1 MTSVAAFELRTNL
14 VASAIRNGVSKY
26 WYGKGRQVDIC
37 SWWPDEPNHILCV
50 LEYFYHCDSL
60 ELRMLVDTANYLT
73 SIAENEIVYY
83 YRCIDFISDR
93 DPKKPTYKS
102 GEDLEILNPNDLYKP
117 EYCPSMSACDI
128 YLLQL

>member
-1 MTSVAAFELRTNL
+1 
-14 VASAIRNGVSKY
+14 
-26 WYGKGRQVDIC
+26 
-37 SWWPDEPNHILCV
+37 
-50 LEYFYHCDSL
+50 
-60 ELRMLVDTANYLT
+60 MLVDTANYLT

-102 GEDLEILNPNDLYKP
+102 GEDLEILHPNDLYKP

-128 YLLQL
+128 YLLQLWDNVLQIIRCSIRPVVGAIVSEFSFEFRAN